1 VQDGHIFGS
10 FPVSNV
16 PEACRQCK
24 EARPVEQAIMKRDEL
39 DKNKKEGSLKIAED
53 ATYIDTS
60 DLTIDNV
67 CEIILSKIH
76 I

>member
-1 VQDGHIFGS
+1 MIFKC
-10 FPVSNV
+10 VT
-16 PEACRQCK
+16 
-24 EARPVEQAIMKRDEL
+24 EL
-39 DKNKKEGSLKIAED
+39 DKNEKEGSLKIAED